1 MKKILLALVA
11 VLSMTTISAQEEK
24 REQRERPQM
33 TPEAMTERMAK
44 GLELTEEQKA
54 KVLELNKAYEDM
66 FKGPGMRMQRP
77 EGERKARPEKVDRD
91 KVRKQMTEEQKA
103 SMKKMFEK
111 REEYNAKLKEILT
124 EAQMKKYNSMRQHM
138 RHGQGPRGGRGGHHR
153 QN

>member
-11 VLSMTTISAQEEK
+11 VLSMTTVSAQEEK

-77 EGERKARPEKVDRD
+77 EGERKARPEKLDRD
-91 KVRKQMTEEQKA
+91 NVRQQMTEEQKA

-124 EAQMKKYNSMRQHM
+124 EAQMEKYNSMRQHM
-138 RHGQGPRGGRGGHHR
+138 RRGQGPRGGRGGHHR